1 MESEKE
7 LLNNNLYNPFKDISS
22 LDQAYSVLSKNFV
35 LYFTHVIKEKEDD
48 SLLTYSKDK
57 LINIYKK
64 EFNDYKKKKLI
75 TQDKQF
81 VNILKDYYKVSNGI
95 INQQFCDIEKEVKN
109 ANDENDL
116 LNKLNY
122 ETFKQESSD
131 YYEISKEFD
140 EKLQKNSNEI
150 NTYKLEQKKLNDE
163 INTKNLIRNTYKK
176 LGDLFDYF
184 SCEIL
189 KKITQISKEN
199 FAIEEY
205 SKTSLNKV
213 ENIHSLYNS
222 IYNTNTKNPLH

>member
-35 LYFTHVIKEKEDD
+35 LYFTNVIKEKDD
-48 SLLTYSKDK
+48 ESLSNYPKDK

-64 EFNDYKKKKLI
+64 EINDYKKKKLI
-75 TQDKQF
+75 TEDKQF
-81 VNILKDYYKVSNGI
+81 VNILKEYYTISNRL

-109 ANDENDL
+109 ANEENEL

-131 YYEISKEFD
+131 YYEISKELN
-140 EKLQKNSNEI
+140 EKLQKNSDEI
-150 NTYKLEQKKLNDE
+150 NYYILEQKKLNDE

-199 FAIEEY
+199 FAIEQN
-205 SKTSLNKV
+205 SKASLNKV
-213 ENIHSLYNS
+213 ENIYSLYNS
-222 IYNTNTKNPLH
+222 IYTSNIKNSLH

>member
-1 MESEKE
+1 M
-7 LLNNNLYNPFKDISS
+7 
-22 LDQAYSVLSKNFV
+22 
-35 LYFTHVIKEKEDD
+35 
-48 SLLTYSKDK
+48 
-57 LINIYKK
+57 
-64 EFNDYKKKKLI
+64 
-75 TQDKQF
+75 
-81 VNILKDYYKVSNGI
+81 
-95 INQQFCDIEKEVKN
+95 
-109 ANDENDL
+109 
-116 LNKLNY
+116 
-122 ETFKQESSD
+122 
-131 YYEISKEFD
+131 
-140 EKLQKNSNEI
+140 
-150 NTYKLEQKKLNDE
+150 NDE